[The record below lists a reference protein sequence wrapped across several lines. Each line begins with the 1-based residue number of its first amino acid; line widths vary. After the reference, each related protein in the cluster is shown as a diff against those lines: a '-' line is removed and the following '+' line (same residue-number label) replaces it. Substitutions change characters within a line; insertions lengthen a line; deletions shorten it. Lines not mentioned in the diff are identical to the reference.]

1 MLQQSEQYGHFVCSM
16 SHHLLFLNF
25 EAYLHDFSV
34 SRKLELVTDIGN
46 DRLTEV
52 TLGSVEHR
60 TFHMQEQPDKSW

>member
-1 MLQQSEQYGHFVCSM
+1 MLFCMIS
-16 SHHLLFLNF
+16 
-25 EAYLHDFSV
+25 SV